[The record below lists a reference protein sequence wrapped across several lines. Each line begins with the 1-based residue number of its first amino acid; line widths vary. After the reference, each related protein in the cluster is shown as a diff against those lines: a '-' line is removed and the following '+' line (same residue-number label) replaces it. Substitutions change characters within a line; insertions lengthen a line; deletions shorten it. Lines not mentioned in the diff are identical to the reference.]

1 MYNKLNFL
9 IIFVSIFYLTA
20 FSIDEETF
28 VKEALENSI
37 IQDTLDSN
45 FSVFDINSDNVFS
58 ANELKNVIAN
68 DKNKEKLAE
77 YFTLSDKN
85 NDNQL
90 NKEEFGIFDKY
101 HTELLFRENFKKKDR
116 NNDGIY
122 DEKDIP
128 SIDESLN
135 KLKEMTVNLE
145 NSVKQLESLNTE
157 NFAEDMI
164 KSVGSAIADED
175 YYQMDKDK
183 DNCVTNEEYATYQFK
198 KNKDQDF
205 SMSYDEYLKAFYIID
220 KKDENCLS
228 KEEYIDDINKSMS
241 FNDDYNTDFSNIAKG
256 EYYEID
262 KNNDNCVNKE
272 EYATYHT
279 EYMQKFYTEH
289 SMLEIFSYDETYNDS
304 LEEYISIK
312 KTDNNC
318 LTKDEFV
325 TYYAEELKKEEE
337 SFNKE

>member
-1 MYNKLNFL
+1 
-9 IIFVSIFYLTA
+9 
-20 FSIDEETF
+20 
-28 VKEALENSI
+28 
-37 IQDTLDSN
+37 
-45 FSVFDINSDNVFS
+45 
-58 ANELKNVIAN
+58 
-68 DKNKEKLAE
+68 
-77 YFTLSDKN
+77 
-85 NDNQL
+85 
-90 NKEEFGIFDKY
+90 
-101 HTELLFRENFKKKDR
+101 
-116 NNDGIY
+116 
-122 DEKDIP
+122 
-128 SIDESLN
+128 
-135 KLKEMTVNLE
+135 MTVNLE